1 MEEFNHDSKTT
12 LNTGELRPIDENAI
26 QVWRMNGFFW
36 LPIYLVPVYIVAFNW
51 WDMENPITMLL
62 LAFLVVFIALYVFAW
77 WLPVLRWKYWR
88 YMLDQNYILLKYGIF
103 FKREIVIPF
112 SRVQLVDTS
121 HGPIMRSYGLMNL
134 SISTAGGDNAIP
146 ALPDAEA
153 ELLRNHIADQARLH
167 EVDV

>member
-1 MEEFNHDSKTT
+1 MEDFKLDPKPE
-12 LNTGELRPIDENAI
+12 LLTGELRPIDENAI

-36 LPIYLVPVYIVAFNW
+36 LPVYLTPTYIVAFNW
-51 WDMENPITMLL
+51 WKMESPFLMLT
-62 LAFLVVFIALYVFAW
+62 LAILLVVVALYVFAW
-77 WLPVLRWKYWR
+77 WLPALRWKYWS
-88 YMLDQNYILLKYGIF
+88 YMLDQNYILLKFGIF

-121 HGPIMRSYGLMNL
+121 HGPIMRSYGLMDL
-134 SISTAGGDNAIP
+134 SISTAGGDNSIP

-153 ELLRNHIADQARLH
+153 ELLRNHIANQARLH

>member
-1 MEEFNHDSKTT
+1 MEEIILDLKPV
-12 LNTGELRPIDENAI
+12 LVTGELRPIDKNAI

-36 LPIYLVPVYIVAFNW
+36 LPVYLTPIYIVAFNW
-51 WDMENPITMLL
+51 WKMESPILMLL
-62 LAFLVVFIALYVFAW
+62 LAMVLVVIALYVFAW
-77 WLPVLRWKYWR
+77 WLPALRWKYWR
-88 YMLDQNYILLKYGIF
+88 YMLNQNYILLKYGIF